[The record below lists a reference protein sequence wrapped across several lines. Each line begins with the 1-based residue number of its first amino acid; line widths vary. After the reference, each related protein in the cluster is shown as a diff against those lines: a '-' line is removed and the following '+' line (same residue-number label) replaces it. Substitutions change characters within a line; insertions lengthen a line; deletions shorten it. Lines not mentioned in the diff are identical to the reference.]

1 MTGPEEQLAEVVE
14 TLLER
19 LREIDAD
26 ELADRLVE
34 RDPAIADRLLTGLV
48 VIGEALGQA
57 FSDAVPAEPRP
68 ARARIRIAVRDDD
81 ALDAG
86 ETAG

>member
-19 LREIDAD
+19 LRELDAD

-48 VIGEALGQA
+48 VVGEALSQA
-57 FSDAVPAEPRP
+57 FSDDAQPEPRP